1 MRRQILS
8 ALLVCALLFSVIPTQ
23 AYAYGEAQESSNTI
37 YYEDGSFLTIT
48 SGEDYSPVR
57 ASGSKTGYKRYTYR
71 DADGVELWNA
81 VLTASFTYTGTSST
95 CTSASCV
102 VTIYDSNW
110 YEKSNT
116 TTRSGN
122 TATTELTIGKKFLG
136 VPFTTFSYT
145 ITLSCDANGNL
156 S

>member
-1 MRRQILS
+1 MKKRIISAILLC
-8 ALLVCALLFSVIPTQ
+8 LLLLTAIPND
-23 AYAYGEAQESSNTI
+23 AYAYEVSDSCDEVI
-37 YYEDGSFLTIT
+37 HFEDGCFLTISIEEYASRAAST
-48 SGEDYSPVR
+48 KSGR
-57 ASGSKTGYKRYTYR
+57 KTYTYR
-71 DADGVELWNA
+71 DANGVELWNA

-145 ITLSCDANGNL
+145 ITLSCDENGNL